1 VGLKDE
7 ALSEALSRLQP
18 EVLVVRSTKVGAA
31 QIQASASLALIVRA
45 GAGTNTIDV
54 KAASARGVYVSNC
67 PGKNAIAVAELAIG
81 HLVNLDRRIADNV
94 AALRAGRWAKK
105 DFDKARGLYGR
116 TLAVLGVGE
125 IGREVIRRAQA
136 MGMKIRAWSRSLTEA
151 EAAELGVAW
160 ASSPR
165 EACKGADALSIHLA
179 LTPETRGFVG
189 RELLEALRPGAY
201 VINTSRGEVVDQP
214 ALLAA
219 IESRG
224 LRAGLDV
231 FASEPSAAEAPF
243 TDAIGGHPSVYG
255 THHIGASTEQATEAV
270 GDEVVRIIE
279 TFVVSGRVPNVVNLA
294 SRSPAT
300 HLLIVRHAD
309 RVGVLA
315 HVLGHLRQAGSNVQ
329 EMENI
334 IFQGAEAAC
343 ARIQITGA
351 PTPDQLG
358 ALATSADIYAVSL
371 VPLEPR

>member
-1 VGLKDE
+1 
-7 ALSEALSRLQP
+7 
-18 EVLVVRSTKVGAA
+18 
-31 QIQASASLALIVRA
+31 
-45 GAGTNTIDV
+45 
-54 KAASARGVYVSNC
+54 
-67 PGKNAIAVAELAIG
+67 
-81 HLVNLDRRIADNV
+81 
-94 AALRAGRWAKK
+94 
-105 DFDKARGLYGR
+105 
-116 TLAVLGVGE
+116 
-125 IGREVIRRAQA
+125 
-136 MGMKIRAWSRSLTEA
+136 
-151 EAAELGVAW
+151 
-160 ASSPR
+160 
-165 EACKGADALSIHLA
+165 
-179 LTPETRGFVG
+179 VG

-201 VINTSRGEVVDQP
+201 VINTSRGEVMDQP

-231 FASEPSAAEAPF
+231 FASEPAAAEAPF
-243 TDAIGGHPSVYG
+243 TDAIGAHPSVYG
-255 THHIGASTEQATEAV
+255 THHIGASTEQASEAV

-351 PTPDQLG
+351 PTPEQLG
-358 ALATSADIYAVSL
+358 ALASSADIYAVSL